1 MPGVPARRNGDI
13 HFPTNAL
20 ANGMTY
26 AQATAIIG
34 VPGELLSEN
43 DIAGI
48 HTTMYMWEGSND
60 SGFGANA
67 NAMFQND
74 ALISKSQFGL

>member
-1 MPGVPARRNGDI
+1 MPRRPRSSVAPAS
-13 HFPTNAL
+13 FS
-20 ANGMTY
+20 
-26 AQATAIIG
+26 
-34 VPGELLSEN
+34 SEN

-48 HTTMYMWEGSND
+48 HTAMYMWEGSND
-60 SGFGANA
+60 AGFGANA